1 MESNN
6 SSSLKGF
13 LLGAAIGGAVGA
25 VTALLMAPKS
35 GRELRD
41 DIASRGEDMYNKAQG
56 YLQKGEKAIEEAAE
70 DFMNEGRTR
79 AERIVNT
86 ARAQADHLM
95 SNAEQVLRDA
105 KSRAQSVKESVQ
117 HGAQKVSDAAKAGA
131 DAFRSELS

>member
-6 SSSLKGF
+6 SSYVKGL
-13 LLGAAIGGAVGA
+13 LLGAVIGGAVGA
-25 VTALLMAPKS
+25 VAALLLAPKS

-41 DIASRGEDMYNKAQG
+41 DIASRGEDLYNKASG
-56 YLQKGEKAIEEAAE
+56 YFQKGENAVEEAAE
-70 DFMNEGRTR
+70 DFMNEGRMR

-86 ARAQADHLM
+86 ARVQADHLM

-117 HGAQKVSDAAKAGA
+117 HGAQKVTDAAKAGA